1 MEWVKDHS
9 ENKMETSIAA
19 NLQEALKR
27 EAQEKIHNRVFVIN
41 HYSANDRAAIKAK
54 LEYIFETMGNKVLHD
69 PGLNEDENNMLT
81 KSPEKNLQNTAVKQ
95 QSTQK
100 IGLMILNVIENE
112 QPLRQDDS
120 VIRQTYQLQ
129 DGNVIRKEMEA
140 IYMLAF
146 KINLLLSDDEFSD
159 KYVSVSS

>member
-1 MEWVKDHS
+1 
-9 ENKMETSIAA
+9 
-19 NLQEALKR
+19 
-27 EAQEKIHNRVFVIN
+27 
-41 HYSANDRAAIKAK
+41 
-54 LEYIFETMGNKVLHD
+54 
-69 PGLNEDENNMLT
+69 
-81 KSPEKNLQNTAVKQ
+81 
-95 QSTQK
+95 
-100 IGLMILNVIENE
+100 MILNVIENE